1 MMGVAAPGPA
11 TPEHV
16 EHRIRTRDGR
26 AVAVAEWGDPAG
38 IALFD
43 LHAIPGGR
51 ISCWIDP
58 TIYARHG
65 LRRLTL
71 DRPGYGES
79 TRLLGRTVAD
89 IVADV
94 EVVADHLG
102 VGQFAVSGG
111 SGGGPHAL
119 ACAAHL
125 GDRVLR
131 CLAAVSPAPYEAEGL
146 NWFEGMAAGNIEW
159 FETALAGEEAVRTI
173 AERER
178 TRQLERLLAGRSDF
192 LGDKYKLP
200 EADQVL
206 MEKRLERIADQTTN
220 ALAPGVDGWV
230 DDVLAITRPWGFDV
244 GSIRVPVRLD
254 YGRSDTLVPATHGD
268 WLAAH
273 IPGATVDVQDA
284 GHLPADA
291 TMEGEMAWLAG
302 RG

>member
-1 MMGVAAPGPA
+1 M
-11 TPEHV
+11 
-16 EHRIRTRDGR
+16 
-26 AVAVAEWGDPAG
+26 AVAEWGDPAG

-51 ISCWIDP
+51 ISCWMSP

-111 SGGGPHAL
+111 SGGRPACPRLRLSRRPCPAL
-119 ACAAHL
+119 
-125 GDRVLR
+125 
-131 CLAAVSPAPYEAEGL
+131 LAAVSPAPYEAEGL

-192 LGDKYKLP
+192 LGDKYTSCP
-200 EADQVL
+200 
-206 MEKRLERIADQTTN
+206 R
-220 ALAPGVDGWV
+220 P
-230 DDVLAITRPWGFDV
+230 TR
-244 GSIRVPVRLD
+244 S
-254 YGRSDTLVPATHGD
+254 
-268 WLAAH
+268 
-273 IPGATVDVQDA
+273 
-284 GHLPADA
+284 
-291 TMEGEMAWLAG
+291 
-302 RG
+302 